1 MSHVTVRHLG
11 PHEFAVEVAES
22 DAHGNA
28 PAALTT
34 THRVRV
40 DDQVLDD
47 LAIINPD
54 REDEEALVRESI
66 EFLLEREPATSIGD
80 SIDLSD
86 VSRRYADYLTEI
98 PARLG

>member
-11 PHEFAVEVAES
+11 PHEYAVEVAES

-28 PAALTT
+28 PAALSTN
-34 THRVRV
+34 HRVRV
-40 DDQVLDD
+40 DEQVLDD
-47 LAIINPD
+47 LGIINPD

-66 EFLLEREPATSIGD
+66 EFLLEREPSTSIGN

-86 VSRRYADYLTEI
+86 VSSRYADYLTEI
-98 PARLG
+98 PTRLG

>member
-11 PHEFAVEVAES
+11 PHEYAVEIAES

-34 THRVRV
+34 NHRVRV

-47 LAIINPD
+47 LGIINPD
-54 REDEEALVRESI
+54 RDDEAALVRESI

-80 SIDLSD
+80 SIELSD
-86 VSRRYADYLTEI
+86 LASRYGDYLTEI
-98 PARLG
+98 PTRLG